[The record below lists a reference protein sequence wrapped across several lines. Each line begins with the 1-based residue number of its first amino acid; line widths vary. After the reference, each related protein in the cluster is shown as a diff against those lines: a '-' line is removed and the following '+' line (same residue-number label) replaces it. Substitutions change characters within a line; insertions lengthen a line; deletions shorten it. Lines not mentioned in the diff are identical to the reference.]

1 MAKIEQPTIDDPEL
15 GEIHVD
21 EEKPVDEIEALLA
34 QKKQEAKQEFSD
46 LLEKHEEV
54 KKALGLTG
62 VTEFQR
68 AIDSG
73 DKPAARAAINMIPE
87 SSPMRKAMERLL
99 QYI

>member
-1 MAKIEQPTIDDPEL
+1 MKSIIIDETVPDYL
-15 GEIHVD
+15 GGEEPNKEISLPDV
-21 EEKPVDEIEALLA
+21 KSTV
-34 QKKQEAKQEFSD
+34 KQEFSD

-54 KKALGLTG
+54 KRALGLTG